1 MSRALALALL
11 LWCGTGVSQTG
22 LAVTP
27 ARTEAAGY
35 AVTHGLVVHN
45 LVRNCARFRDRL
57 KQDPDAALA
66 EWRQRNAERASAAD
80 SYFVYAAA
88 AIERQQGAAAAERFN
103 AQTRRVFL
111 RKANDT
117 LNDIFERT
125 APQLWVCERWIDAIA
140 QGKTDLDW
148 ESKYLNTLD
157 ELVAFERALRSGAGK

>member
-11 LWCGTGVSQTG
+11 VWSGASASQG
-22 LAVTP
+22 GMAVTP

-35 AVTHGLVVHN
+35 AVTHGLVVKN
-45 LVRNCARFRDRL
+45 LVAQCQRFRDRL
-57 KQDPDAALA
+57 KVEPDAALA
-66 EWRQRNAERASAAD
+66 GWRQRNAERAAAAEA
-80 SYFVYAAA
+80 YFVYAAA
-88 AIERQQGAAAAERFN
+88 AIERQEGAAAAEAFN
-103 AQTRRVFL
+103 RRTRGLFR

-125 APQLWVCERWIDAIA
+125 APQPWVCEKWIDAIA

-157 ELVAFERALRSGAGK
+157 ELVAFERSLRPGAGK